1 MPGKLIKDGDCY
13 DLEPLAKASVGRI
26 ASGLS
31 RHIAQDI
38 QTCGYIAWKIKTHQN
53 IAWETENLA
62 KDSAWEGRSPLQLL
76 LLHPSHLAGQLVD
89 HVQGDAEVNLG
100 RGRSQHLKLSNIYWM
115 RGGVPQQY
123 GILHQ
128 CWSPAHFFAA
138 KKLSLRN
145 LVGVAMMG
153 PSSITWHSSCCCEAW
168 STFFNSALF
177 PWTFYIECTAD
188 KQEFDQTWTKL
199 KSTPTPSVDPRTY
212 LKLLVFPIQFFSQA
226 SNSLLKIRFWRIFQ
240 LDQHL
245 HHPPAAPRCPC
256 WSPWSPWTCWP
267 APPGL
272 PGRWTSLI
280 LSPWLNDWL
289 S

>member
-53 IAWETENLA
+53 IAWETEKLA

-76 LLHPSHLAGQLVD
+76 LLHAPHLAGQLVD

-128 CWSPAHFFAA
+128 CWSPAHFFCS
-138 KKLSLRN
+138 KKIKFAEPCWS
-145 LVGVAMMG
+145 GHDG
-153 PSSITWHSSCCCEAW
+153 SIINHLA
-168 STFFNSALF
+168 
-177 PWTFYIECTAD
+177 
-188 KQEFDQTWTKL
+188 
-199 KSTPTPSVDPRTY
+199 
-212 LKLLVFPIQFFSQA
+212 LKLLLWGLKHFLQLGAFPLNILHWMYSRQA
-226 SNSLLKIRFWRIFQ
+226 RIWSNLNKIEI
-240 LDQHL
+240 
-245 HHPPAAPRCPC
+245 HPHPQ
-256 WSPWSPWTCWP
+256 CWP
-267 APPGL
+267 
-272 PGRWTSLI
+272 
-280 LSPWLNDWL
+280 
-289 S
+289 